1 MSGKR
6 KKSANKVLS
15 TRDHNQKDI
24 ELFRQNGL
32 QLIRYPLLSFEFSDP
47 VSEQI
52 EKLKSSKNTGWV
64 ITSKNGARGLIKLLN
79 EIPDIPKPETLLA
92 VGLATAQE
100 LTVIDSD
107 VQIPNL
113 QNARGL
119 ARHIAEHHPDLN
131 WIHFCGNLKRPELGW
146 ELAKRKINYYPVEV
160 YQTRKSE
167 NLPESLP
174 LADAVLFYSPSAVSV
189 WFDKFPHYIS
199 RNNPVCV
206 AIGPTTLEALQKNTN
221 TSTYMAEEPDVKF
234 MVQKVLQALEE
245 KAGNNL

>member
-1 MSGKR
+1 MGGKR

-15 TRDHNQKDI
+15 TREHNQKDI

-32 QLIRYPLLSFEFSDP
+32 QLIRYPLLSFEFP
-47 VSEQI
+47 KPENEQL
-52 EKLKSSKNTGWV
+52 EKLKSQKKTGWV
-64 ITSKNGARGLIKLLN
+64 ITSKNGARGLINLLN
-79 EIPDIPKPETLLA
+79 DNLELSPPEAVLA
-92 VGLATAQE
+92 VGHATAQE
-100 LTVIDSD
+100 LTSIGSD
-107 VQIPNL
+107 VQIPTL

-189 WFDKFPHYIS
+189 WFDYFPHYIS

-221 TSTYMAEEPDVKF
+221 APVYMAEEPDVNY
-234 MVQKVLQALEE
+234 MVQMVLQVLKE
-245 KAGNNL
+245 KSRK